1 MVGDLENAARSMMNS
16 PQGLKIIKGL
26 DKYNAAMNTVGE
38 VADAVEAELAKKAG
52 A

>member
-1 MVGDLENAARSMMNS
+1 MSLESEFDVTLEMN
-16 PQGLKIIKGL
+16 
-26 DKYNAAMNTVGE
+26 NAAMNTVGE